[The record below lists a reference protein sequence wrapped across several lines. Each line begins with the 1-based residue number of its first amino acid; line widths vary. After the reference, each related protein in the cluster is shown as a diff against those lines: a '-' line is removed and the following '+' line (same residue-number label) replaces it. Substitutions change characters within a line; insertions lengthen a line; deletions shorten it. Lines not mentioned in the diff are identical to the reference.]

1 MSSTSASLETLLR
14 MKPLNRLVYEL
25 ITSVILL
32 LPFSVMFAGMVNA
45 LLINNKVD
53 GQQKII
59 F

>member
-1 MSSTSASLETLLR
+1 

-32 LPFSVMFAGMVNA
+32 LPFSVMLAGMVNA